1 MLALKTYLYLGA
13 SCALFVSGWY
23 VNDLRRDSID
33 YEKEQVRVEAV
44 REARTRADNA
54 ERIAAETR
62 ATIIVKEKVVTN
74 EIIKYIS
81 DDNRNLCEF
90 DDDWLRIRTE
100 TLRTADP
107 RSSVTN

>member
-13 SCALFVSGWY
+13 SCALFASGWY

-33 YEKEQVRVEAV
+33 YEAEQVRIKVV

-62 ATIIVKEKVVTN
+62 ATIIVKEKVITN
-74 EIIKYIS
+74 EIIKYVTS
-81 DDNRNLCEF
+81 ERTVCEF
-90 DDDWLRIRTE
+90 DADWLRIRTN
-100 TLRTADP
+100 TLRAADP
-107 RSSVTN
+107 RSTVTD